1 MASAHSTSRTRVGG
15 QRPKGTH
22 GRQRPATLRR
32 PVEKRHDAA
41 SGSHSQHSH
50 RDGITQTPGGQQEI
64 PVPARLRP
72 FLESERD
79 SLEKAQSLLECI
91 AHSMEYAEH
100 PILGPYYPDVA
111 RLAANLIKQRAKN
124 LDELLLDGRL
134 PQFPRP

>member
-1 MASAHSTSRTRVGG
+1 MASAHAASRTRIAG

-22 GRQRPATLRR
+22 GRPRPAALRR
-32 PVEKRHDAA
+32 PVEKRHNAA

-100 PILGPYYPDVA
+100 PVLGPYYPDVA
-111 RLAANLIKQRAKN
+111 RLASDLIKQRTKN
-124 LDELLLDGRL
+124 LDELLLNGRL
-134 PQFPRP
+134 PQSARP